1 MSKQTTQPQYT
12 NADDLYQE
20 SPFFSLVYCS
30 QVTTGVGDADVD
42 AIIAAS
48 RRRNA
53 VLGITGILVFG
64 SGVFFQW
71 IEGPKTE
78 VLELIKLIESDR
90 RHEMMVTLSTDEE
103 VRERI
108 FPSWDMELVDA
119 ENIQEVLQDA
129 LETAQDQK
137 SVDALN
143 LMLKKVQGH
152 A

>member
-1 MSKQTTQPQYT
+1 MNKQTTQPQYT

-30 QVTTGVGDADVD
+30 QVTAGVGDADVD

>member
-1 MSKQTTQPQYT
+1 MTP
-12 NADDLYQE
+12 
-20 SPFFSLVYCS
+20 
-30 QVTTGVGDADVD
+30 GVDSADVD

-71 IEGPKTE
+71 IEGPKAE
-78 VLELIKLIESDR
+78 VMQLVELIESDR

-137 SVDALN
+137 SVEALN
-143 LMLKKVQGH
+143 LMLSKVQGH

>member
-1 MSKQTTQPQYT
+1 MNKQTTQPQYT

-20 SPFFSLVYCS
+20 SPFFCLFYCS
-30 QVTTGVGDADVD
+30 QVTAGVGDADVD

>member
-1 MSKQTTQPQYT
+1 MSKQPAPPKYT
-12 NADDLYQE
+12 NSDDLFQE
-20 SPFFSLVYCS
+20 HLFFSLVYCS
-30 QVTTGVGDADVD
+30 QVAPVVVDTDVD

-78 VLELIKLIESDR
+78 VMGLVKLIESDS

-103 VRERI
+103 VCERI

-137 SVDALN
+137 SVEALN
-143 LMLKKVQGH
+143 LMLSKVQGH

>member
-30 QVTTGVGDADVD
+30 QVTAGVGDADVD

>member
-1 MSKQTTQPQYT
+1 M
-12 NADDLYQE
+12 
-20 SPFFSLVYCS
+20 
-30 QVTTGVGDADVD
+30 
-42 AIIAAS
+42 
-48 RRRNA
+48 
-53 VLGITGILVFG
+53 
-64 SGVFFQW
+64 FFQW

-78 VLELIKLIESDR
+78 VIGLVKLIESDR

-137 SVDALN
+137 IVEALN
-143 LMLKKVQGH
+143 LMLSKVQGH

>member
-30 QVTTGVGDADVD
+30 QVTAGVGDADVD

-137 SVDALN
+137 SVEALN
-143 LMLKKVQGH
+143 LMLSKVQGH